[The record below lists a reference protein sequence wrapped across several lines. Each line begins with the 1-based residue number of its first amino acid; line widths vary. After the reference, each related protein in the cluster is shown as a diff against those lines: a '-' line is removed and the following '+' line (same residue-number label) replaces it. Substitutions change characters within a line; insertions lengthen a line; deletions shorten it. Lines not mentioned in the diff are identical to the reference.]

1 MNVSEIK
8 KKIHE
13 QIEHLNDEKALQQVL
28 QLLSSVSPNEK
39 QIDATKYMD
48 KLFSENDNLLKRLS

>member
-1 MNVSEIK
+1 MNISEIK

-13 QIEHLNDEKALQQVL
+13 KIEHLNDEKALHQVL
-28 QLLSSVSPNEK
+28 QLLSSVSSTEK
-39 QIDATKYMD
+39 QIDATKHME